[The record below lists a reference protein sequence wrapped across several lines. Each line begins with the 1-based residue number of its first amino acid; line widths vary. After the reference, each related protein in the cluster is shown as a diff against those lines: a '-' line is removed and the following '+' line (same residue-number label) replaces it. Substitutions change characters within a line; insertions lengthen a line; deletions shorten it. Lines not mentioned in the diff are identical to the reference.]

1 MEDWVDEC
9 ILHEC
14 VIHTPSWFSEALC
27 NRVSQWTLRL
37 GGSGPGQVANFL
49 SNSVSSSVM

>member
-27 NRVSQWTLRL
+27 SRVSQWTLRL